1 MQRLLLSLTVVAL
14 SACGPM
20 DMMSP
25 DGGGTGGG
33 AAGGASAGGSAGG
46 MGGGATG
53 CTVTLTGA
61 YPDAGF
67 ATNAAAE
74 IGLLAKLNALNA
86 PMRAAE
92 LDAGVTVT
100 RAQLADLFD
109 AGTPSLASLTAPGF
123 TPVVNDTFT
132 AFLASQGKLWTPM
145 DPPMSGGL
153 YGSGTSQWIFS
164 ERGVDLR
171 QVIDKGLYGALFYAE
186 AVKRLPTATTPEAI
200 DQLLALYGATPNFPQ
215 NDTTAPGRDEL
226 MAKYAKRR
234 TPQGMTGQYT
244 TLRDA
249 FVRARLAAGTA
260 SCNAERTAALET
272 IKTEWEKVLAATV
285 IFYVNSAATKLQ
297 DPAADVTKKASA
309 MHDLGEGASFF
320 LGLKAVPQ
328 ASRRITDAQIDQ
340 VLTAMKIPS
349 LSGATAFQLLTM
361 VPPDVDAILVAN
373 MQLQT
378 IYGFTADEM
387 VRFRTNY

>member
-1 MQRLLLSLTVVAL
+1 MHRVLLSLIVLPVA
-14 SACGPM
+14 ACGPM
-20 DMMSP
+20 DMRL
-25 DGGGTGGG
+25 DGGGGAGGG
-33 AAGGASAGGSAGG
+33 S
-46 MGGGATG
+46 TG

-74 IGLLAKLNALNA
+74 ISLLGKLNALNA

-92 LDAGVTVT
+92 LDAGFTVT
-100 RAQLADLFD
+100 RMQLDELFS
-109 AGTPSLASLTAPGF
+109 AGTPSLSSLTAAGF
-123 TPVVNDTFT
+123 QPVVQETFT
-132 AFLASQGKLWTPM
+132 AFLASQGRVWTPM
-145 DPPMSGGL
+145 DPPMSGGI
-153 YGSGTSQWIFS
+153 YGSGTSQWIYS

-171 QVIDKGLYGALFYAE
+171 QVIDKGLYGALFYGE
-186 AVKRLPTATTPEAI
+186 AVKRMPTATTPESI

-244 TLRDA
+244 TMRDA
-249 FVRARLAAGTA
+249 FVRARLAAGSA
-260 SCNAERTAALET
+260 SCTAERTAALET
-272 IKTEWEKVLAATV
+272 IKSEWEEMLAATV
-285 IFYVNSAATKLQ
+285 VFYVNSAATKLQ
-297 DPAADVTKKASA
+297 DPMADVAKKSSA

-328 ASRRITDAQIDQ
+328 ANRRITDAQIDQ

-349 LSGATAFQLLTM
+349 LAGSTAFQLLTT
-361 VPPDVDAILVAN
+361 VPPDIDALLAAN

-378 IYGFTADEM
+378 VYGFTADEM
-387 VRFRTNY
+387 VRFRTNF

>member
-1 MQRLLLSLTVVAL
+1 MHRVLLSLFVLAVT
-14 SACGPM
+14 ACGPM
-20 DMMSP
+20 DMRP
-25 DGGGTGGG
+25 DGGGT
-33 AAGGASAGGSAGG
+33 S
-46 MGGGATG
+46 G
-53 CTVTLTGA
+53 CTATLTGA

-74 IGLLAKLNALNA
+74 ISLLGRLNALNA

-100 RAQLADLFD
+100 RTQLDELNT
-109 AGTPSLASLTAPGF
+109 AGTPSLASLTAAAF
-123 TPVVNDTFT
+123 QPVVSDTFT
-132 AFLASQGKLWTPM
+132 AFLASQGRVWTPM
-145 DPPMSGGL
+145 DPPMGGGI
-153 YGSGTSQWIFS
+153 YGTGTNQWIFS

-186 AVKRLPTATTPEAI
+186 AVKRMPTATTPESI

-234 TPQGMTGQYT
+234 TPQGQAGQYT

-249 FVRARLAAGTA
+249 FVRARAAAGSA
-260 SCNAERTAALET
+260 ECSAERTAALET

-285 IFYVNSAATKLQ
+285 VYYVNSAATKLQ
-297 DPAADVTKKASA
+297 DPMADVTKKASA

-340 VLTAMKIPS
+340 VVTAMKIPS

-361 VPPDVDAILVAN
+361 VPPDVDGILAAN

-378 IYGFTADEM
+378 IYGFTADE
-387 VRFRTNY
+387 